1 MKKYI
6 KLRIVVFTKVK
17 FSEILKQCR
26 DDCTADVIVIRFGLQ
41 GFTVATYDWKTE
53 ATVRV
58 YMSVYSTSSLYTV
71 LYSVHH
77 TIIIVFTKYK
87 KLVRLFKQNL
97 AKNI

>member
-71 LYSVHH
+71 HH